1 MPGARQSHKI
11 DNMLR
16 HICTYYFILLRKML
30 PKTFCQK
37 FLPKELDWIDWN
49 WIWSK
54 KWNKA
59 RLISQ
64 ICAEIV
70 TDTLNRVCI
79 SVPTKTYKSPSFQ
92 AYVDLA
98 PTDNSTLPITNKN
111 VTLFYL
117 LTTHFRRRYWL
128 HSYLNIR
135 NAASWRA
142 WKGVKNFN
150 VNSIPCVRGSIG
162 LYSPLISQGLRKHC
176 CKSTS
181 MSNAASNRAKQF
193 QQSEIEPW
201 KKTRQQCK
209 QKIIENIPQCTKMQ
223 FFTMYANCVHTERTP
238 FFYERSRIFP
248 AYCWNFFQANASH
261 YKVWCI
267 VFNFLFLHCHLQG
280 IFHLTASFSL
290 LVSRIFSSLFICML
304 TFSKPFL

>member
-37 FLPKELDWIDWN
+37 CLPKELDWIDWN

-162 LYSPLISQGLRKHC
+162 LYSPLIPDCENTVAKAHPCQMLHRIAL
-176 CKSTS
+176 
-181 MSNAASNRAKQF
+181 NNFNNR
-193 QQSEIEPW
+193 
-201 KKTRQQCK
+201 R
-209 QKIIENIPQCTKMQ
+209 
-223 FFTMYANCVHTERTP
+223 
-238 FFYERSRIFP
+238 
-248 AYCWNFFQANASH
+248 
-261 YKVWCI
+261 
-267 VFNFLFLHCHLQG
+267 
-280 IFHLTASFSL
+280 
-290 LVSRIFSSLFICML
+290 
-304 TFSKPFL
+304 